1 MSWAQLLALFQWGL
15 LVPNPCPG
23 SSVPPTHPCRAN
35 PVQHTD
41 SSPACT
47 PLLPGL
53 GSVAVLAKN
62 VKLLNAALLAQVL
75 VLANVFLTTVCF
87 ILGRTMTR
95 NSEISPSY
103 KQQLQQ
109 LAGCSAFV
117 PPWQWIFTFKANIK
131 FLICIL

>member
-1 MSWAQLLALFQWGL
+1 MD
-15 LVPNPCPG
+15 P
-23 SSVPPTHPCRAN
+23 
-35 PVQHTD
+35 
-41 SSPACT
+41 SPART

-62 VKLLNAALLAQVL
+62 AKLLNAALLAQVL
-75 VLANVFLTTVCF
+75 VLANIFLTTVCF

-117 PPWQWIFTFKANIK
+117 PPWQ
-131 FLICIL
+131 